1 MKIKFFLCVI
11 ILAFSHILV
20 RAQESEW
27 NFRGENCTSIMVGCK
42 ASADGSVITSHTCD
56 AMYRTWLTWEPAA
69 DFKAGAKHA
78 VYKGTMHTATP
89 TDTTGMKLA
98 GYIPEAQHTYAYLN
112 TSYPCMNEK
121 QLAIGEST
129 FSGPDTLINEKGMF
143 LIEELERVA
152 LQRCDNARDA
162 IRLIGEMIEKYGY
175 GDGGECITI
184 ADKKEVWQMEILGEG
199 PDKIGGIWVAQR
211 VPDDEVAVSCN
222 VARVGKI
229 DRNNPDFFMCSD
241 NVEAVAKKYGFWDGT
256 GEFVWWRAFPSDY
269 AGGKNHTEREWYIF
283 SQLAPN
289 THFPLDAEE
298 LPFSIKPEQPV
309 SAAKVME
316 LFRANY
322 EGCPELDQTQNL
334 LKIKV
339 KKDENGNE
347 ISDTTISVVANPW
360 MGGPERDLYNALKP
374 GTVEFHRGV
383 AMSWCSYSTVIQ
395 CRSWLPDAIGGVCWF
410 GFENPGQSP
419 RIPIYAGST
428 QLPESFSICGHHGCN
443 DEAALWQYR
452 KANKLAQVRWGS
464 VKKMFMGAVMEFEKM
479 MFEEAGA
486 TESAVAELY
495 AHNKG
500 KKAPALLNALT
511 QKMYESTSAKWKDI
525 ENMLWQYY
533 WTGF

>member
-1 MKIKFFLCVI
+1 MKIRALLFT
-11 ILAFSHILV
+11 LV
-20 RAQESEW
+20 VFCSCCMTYAQESDW
-27 NFRGENCTSIMVGCK
+27 QFKGENCTSIMVGCK

-56 AMYRTWLTWEPAA
+56 GMYRTWVRWEPAA
-69 DFKAGAKHA
+69 DHKAGAMHP

-89 TDTTGMKLA
+89 TDTTGLKLA
-98 GYIPEAQHTYAYLN
+98 GQIPEVAHTYSYLN
-112 TSYPCMNEK
+112 TAYPCLNEK

-129 FSGPDTLINEKGMF
+129 FSGPDTLINGKGMF

-162 IRLIGEMIEKYGY
+162 IRLIGEMVAKYGY

-211 VPDDEVAVSCN
+211 VPDDQVAVSCN
-222 VARVGKI
+222 VARIGKL
-229 DRNNPDFFMCSD
+229 DRANKEFFMCSD
-241 NVEAVAKKYGFWDGT
+241 NVEAVAQKYGFWDGKS
-256 GEFVWWRAFPSDY
+256 EFIWWRAFPSDY

-289 THFPLDAEE
+289 QHFDLNAEE

-322 EGCPELDQTQNL
+322 EGCPELDQVQNL
-334 LKIKV
+334 LSIKE
-339 KKDENGNE
+339 KKAEDGT
-347 ISDTTISVVANPW
+347 ITYDTTISVFANPW
-360 MGGPERDLYNALKP
+360 MGGAERNLYNQLKP

-383 AMSWCSYSTVIQ
+383 AMSWCSYSFIAQ
-395 CRSWLPDAIGGVCWF
+395 CRSWLPDAVGGVCWF
-410 GFENPGQSP
+410 SFENPGQSP
-419 RIPIYAGST
+419 RIPIFAGAT
-428 QLPESFSICGHHGCN
+428 EVPEAFTICGHHGCN
-443 DEAALWQYR
+443 DNSALWQYR

-464 VKKMFMGAVMEFEKM
+464 VKKTFMEKVLS
-479 MFEEAGA
+479 FEEEMFNQAAA
-486 TESAVAELY
+486 TEKVALDLMK
-495 AHNKG
+495 ANKG
-500 KKAPALLNALT
+500 KKVAAELNKLT
-511 QKMYESTSAKWKDI
+511 QSMYETTSSAWKSM
-525 ENMLWQYY
+525 ENKFWQYF